1 MGLSLIIRL
10 QASRFRRSHLLEPM
24 HCPLEN
30 HPVESGKPA
39 AGCKPANCRVSCG
52 RDILADLLAEE
63 SLADIPG
70 VCDVVLDFKW
80 AIGASAQ
87 NLDARHLVEA
97 FLLLRE
103 RLENRFYLSVYRL
116 RHWLENHV
124 CVECSLAGGE
134 RLLRLPLDARFR
146 KLEQIERRA
155 RQDYY
160 ENELGADAIA
170 AIEIRLRLLPSAAKV
185 AV

>member
-1 MGLSLIIRL
+1 MGLSLIYRL
-10 QASRFRRSHLLEPM
+10 RSSPLRRTPNLEPM
-24 HCPLEN
+24 HCPFESHL
-30 HPVESGKPA
+30 VESDHLA
-39 AGCKPANCRVSCG
+39 NGCKPANCRISCG

-70 VCDVVLDFKW
+70 VCDVLLDFKS
-80 AIGASAQ
+80 ALGASAK

-124 CVECSLAGGE
+124 SLECSLAGG
-134 RLLRLPLDARFR
+134 R
-146 KLEQIERRA
+146 KPTQAPPRRA
-155 RQDYY
+155 
-160 ENELGADAIA
+160 
-170 AIEIRLRLLPSAAKV
+170 LP
-185 AV
+185 